1 MSILAQI
8 GSRLGLR
15 RHRNLHWEAV
25 RNQRAQIRDA
35 RRAAR
40 QAIVDLASQADPMP
54 PGTLVKVKHH
64 RDGFVWIVA
73 EPVPSVGDVQDLR
86 IVRQDFPNP
95 VSYVA
100 SILSLDVVGH
110 AEFTVGQKVRIGI
123 DEGELRRVTDT
134 DALVCFDLITSPL
147 RGGGSISYV
156 DRQRWHPIWHLALEN
171 DDRLRGDGTTMETSN
186 G

>member
-1 MSILAQI
+1 MNILTQI
-8 GSRLGLR
+8 GDRLGIR
-15 RHRNLHWEAV
+15 RRRNLHWEAMK
-25 RNQRAQIRDA
+25 NQRALIRDR

-40 QAIVDLASQADPMP
+40 QAIIDLAEQAPPMP

-64 RDGFVWIVA
+64 RDGVVWIVA

-86 IVRQDFPNP
+86 IVRQDFPNA

-123 DEGELRRVTDT
+123 DEGEVRRVTET
-134 DALVCFDLITSPL
+134 DVLVRFERVTTAL
-147 RGGGSISYV
+147 RGGGSVSYL

-171 DDRLRGDGTTMETSN
+171 DDRLRGDGTTMETAN

>member
-1 MSILAQI
+1 MGIFAQI
-8 GSRLGLR
+8 GDRLGLR
-15 RHRNLHWEAV
+15 RRRNLHWEAV

-40 QAIVDLASQADPMP
+40 QAIIDLAEQAPPMP
-54 PGTLVKVKHH
+54 PGTLVKVKNH

-73 EPVPSVGDVQDLR
+73 ESVSSVGDVQDLR

-110 AEFTVGQKVRIGI
+110 AEFTIGQNVHTGADSGTVERIT
-123 DEGELRRVTDT
+123 ETDVLIRY
-134 DALVCFDLITSPL
+134 DRITSPL
-147 RGGGSISYV
+147 RGGGSVAYV
-156 DRQRWHPIWHLALEN
+156 DGQRWTPIWLLALEN
-171 DDRLRGDGTTMETSN
+171 DARLRGGPIVETEN
-186 G
+186 A